1 MQMEKNYYI
10 ENRTI
15 YTIAAAVLCLQ
26 GVCGISLVSTGASS
40 LGYVIDYYDYMF
52 SSISIV
58 LMGINIICGIVIL
71 GAYVFAGVS
80 SLCRKKELIKF
91 GIAAC
96 GVSYVLVVIRDI
108 VGAAYYGISGTL
120 FLNILC
126 LAVFALLV
134 VALLTETVELRQ
146 IIVKYNTILWA
157 VPAAIFILTLIVS
170 RYFLGAGNVFFS
182 IVEMMAQIAAIYIT
196 AAVIQWDASGNV
208 PAADAWNRGNAGVN
222 GTEMSGNMNYSS
234 NSNTGNTSDTNSAF
248 NTNKSVQTPEGYRSV
263 ALVIVFSIITLGI
276 YALYWVFKVSQMI
289 SRELRTGKSETVQLL
304 LFMFVPFYSWY
315 WYYKMTENIGQLAAV
330 KGRNRVSSIAGVN
343 LLLAIFG
350 FGIVAMALMQ
360 DDINKIVGEC
370 ECYAYQSG
378 YAEPAP
384 AAEEPAD
391 EAAKQK
397 NTAAEPSAEDV
408 QPAEQAASKNE
419 KETSVSEPK
428 LPYEELKK
436 LKELLDENII
446 TQEEFEQLKKKFI

>member
-1 MQMEKNYYI
+1 MEKNYYI

-15 YTIAAAVLCLQ
+15 YTIAAAILCLQ
-26 GVCGISLVSTGASS
+26 GVCGISLVRTGASS

-58 LMGINIICGIVIL
+58 LMGINIICGFVIL

-170 RYFLGAGNVFFS
+170 RYFLGVGNVFFS

-208 PAADAWNRGNAGVN
+208 PAADA
-222 GTEMSGNMNYSS
+222 
-234 NSNTGNTSDTNSAF
+234 
-248 NTNKSVQTPEGYRSV
+248 
-263 ALVIVFSIITLGI
+263 
-276 YALYWVFKVSQMI
+276 
-289 SRELRTGKSETVQLL
+289 
-304 LFMFVPFYSWY
+304 
-315 WYYKMTENIGQLAAV
+315 
-330 KGRNRVSSIAGVN
+330 
-343 LLLAIFG
+343 
-350 FGIVAMALMQ
+350 
-360 DDINKIVGEC
+360 
-370 ECYAYQSG
+370 
-378 YAEPAP
+378 
-384 AAEEPAD
+384 
-391 EAAKQK
+391 
-397 NTAAEPSAEDV
+397 
-408 QPAEQAASKNE
+408 
-419 KETSVSEPK
+419 
-428 LPYEELKK
+428 
-436 LKELLDENII
+436 
-446 TQEEFEQLKKKFI
+446 